1 MRTRKAVKIV
11 RAQQAT
17 EGAGVRIRRSLG
29 THALDYHD
37 PFLLLDEFKSEEGS
51 DYVAGF
57 PDHPHRG
64 FETVTYML
72 AGSMRHEDHKGNRG
86 ELGPG
91 SVQWMT
97 AGRGIIHSEMPL
109 QDEGLMWGFQLW
121 VNLPAKSKMTEPR
134 YQDIPA
140 SAIPEVRTEEGV
152 LIRVIAGE
160 AGGVLNP
167 SAARAK
173 RIAEREPRGWGPAA
187 LISVRGPVEGIE
199 TSPLY
204 LDLRIPAGKSY
215 EHPLPPEHNAL
226 AYVYEGKGEVGGEP
240 IEASEL
246 AVFSR
251 EGEEGVRLV
260 ASERPMRTLLLAATP
275 LGEPLARYGPFVMNT
290 REEIEQ
296 AFDDYRRGTFLG

>member
-1 MRTRKAVKIV
+1 MKRTRNAVKIV
-11 RAQQAT
+11 RAQEAT

-29 THALDYHD
+29 TYALDYHD

-109 QDEGLMWGFQLW
+109 QKEGLMWGFQLW
-121 VNLPAKSKMTEPR
+121 VNLPARSKMTEPR
-134 YQDIPA
+134 YQDIPSA
-140 SAIPEVRTEEGV
+140 AIPEVRGERGV
-152 LIRVIAGE
+152 AIRVIAGE
-160 AGGVLNP
+160 ALGT
-167 SAARAK
+167 
-173 RIAEREPRGWGPAA
+173 
-187 LISVRGPVEGIE
+187 RGPVEGIA

-204 LDLRIPAGKSY
+204 LDVRIPAGASY

-226 AYVYEGKGEVGGEP
+226 VYVYEGAGEVGGER
-240 IEASEL
+240 IEAREL
-246 AVFSR
+246 AVLSR
-251 EGEEGVRLV
+251 NGEQAV
-260 ASERPMRTLLLAATP
+260 ALAASDRPMRALLLAAKP
-275 LGEPLARYGPFVMNT
+275 LDEPLARYGPFVMNT
-290 REEIEQ
+290 RAEIEQ
-296 AFDDYRRGTFLG
+296 AFEDYRRGTFLD